1 MAIKKSELYSS
12 LWAGADSLRGGMDAS
27 EYKNYVLNLLFL
39 KYISDKAKN
48 NMDSEIEVP
57 QGCFYED
64 ILALEGDKEI
74 GDKLNKIIAKI
85 AERNDLKGV
94 IDSVDFNDN
103 TKLGEGKAMMD
114 TLSNLVKI
122 FADLSLGAHGALD
135 DDLLGDAYEYLMRHF
150 ASESGKSKGQFYT
163 PSEVS
168 LLLSLLLGIDEN
180 TRQDKSIYDPTCGS
194 GSLLLKASSLAG
206 KKGLTIYGQEKDI
219 STTALCK
226 MNMILHNS
234 ATADIAKGGFSTL
247 SNPFFTTEN
256 GMLKTFD
263 YVVANPPFSLK
274 NWTDGLSIDPKSKQV
289 INDSFNRFEDGT
301 PPEKNGDFAFLLHI
315 IKSLKD
321 TGKGAVILPHGVLF
335 RGNAEGV
342 IRKNLL
348 MKGYIKG
355 VIGLAPNL
363 FYGTSIPACV
373 IVLDKENAHARK
385 GVFMIDASKD
395 FKKDGN
401 KNRLRDQDVQKMIDT
416 FNALKEIP
424 YYSKM
429 VSLEE
434 ISANDYNL
442 NIPRYI
448 ASKQELEKDLFAL
461 INSPSYLPKN
471 EIKAYAPYF
480 QVFKELKNMLF
491 KKSDKEGYY
500 ALKTECENIKELIT
514 QSLEYQTFHASVLS
528 AFDRLELFTTF
539 NDLEP
544 GFNPKTLIESVCS
557 KVLKEFEKVG
567 ILDKYGVYQLFKD
580 YYNEVLQ
587 DDWFLLSFN
596 GFRSAKELRKLNPLK
611 DKNKKA
617 NYLEEPDFVIQK
629 TYYKSDLI
637 PKNLIKQRFF
647 EKETKELEA
656 LENALNEKEA
666 LLDEFIEEHSN
677 EEGLF
682 DGLKINESVL
692 KKELKNATDLEDKQI
707 LKTDLEDKQ
716 ILKTDLEDKQILK
729 TALEWLEAKNKALK
743 MKNKAYEELE
753 LKAFHQYK
761 NLEINEIKDL
771 IIKDKWLNSL
781 KNALENKIQ
790 KRINAFIS
798 TLNEII
804 SSYSNSLLELDKEVK
819 ESESKV
825 LEHLKDLGLMG

>member
-39 KYISDKAKN
+39 KYISDKARSN
-48 NMDSEIEVP
+48 TDSEIEVP
-57 QGCFYED
+57 EGCFYED

-103 TKLGEGKAMMD
+103 TKLGEGKAMID

-206 KKGLTIYGQEKDI
+206 EKGLTIYGQEKDI

-234 ATADIAKGGFSTL
+234 ATADIAKGGSSTL
-247 SNPFFTTEN
+247 SNPLFTTEN

-289 INDSFNRFEDGT
+289 INDRFNRFEDGT

-315 IKSLKD
+315 IKSLKN

-348 MKGYIKG
+348 IKGYIKS

-373 IVLDKENAHARK
+373 IVLDKENARARK

-416 FNALKEIP
+416 FNAYKEIP

-448 ASKQELEKDLFAL
+448 ATKPESEKDLFAL
-461 INSPSYLPKN
+461 INSHKASYLPKN
-471 EIKAYAPYF
+471 EIEIYAPYF
-480 QVFKELKNMLF
+480 KVLKSLKTLF

-500 ALKTECENIKELIT
+500 ALKTECENIKELII
-514 QSLEYQTFHASVLS
+514 QSSEYQTFHASVLS
-528 AFDRLELFTTF
+528 AFDRLDLFETF
-539 NDLEP
+539 NHLEP
-544 GFNPKTLIESVCS
+544 GFNPKTLIESVCQ
-557 KVLKEFEKVG
+557 KVLKEFEKVE

-596 GFRSAKELRKLNPLK
+596 DFRSAKELRELTPLK

-647 EKETKELEA
+647 EKETKELEE

-666 LLDEFIEEHSN
+666 HFEEFIEEHSN

-682 DGLKINESVL
+682 YELKINESVL
-692 KKELKNATDLEDKQI
+692 KKELKNATDSEDEK
-707 LKTDLEDKQ
+707 
-716 ILKTDLEDKQILK
+716 ILK

-753 LKAFHQYK
+753 LKAFH
-761 NLEINEIKDL
+761 
-771 IIKDKWLNSL
+771 
-781 KNALENKIQ
+781 
-790 KRINAFIS
+790 
-798 TLNEII
+798 
-804 SSYSNSLLELDKEVK
+804 
-819 ESESKV
+819 
-825 LEHLKDLGLMG
+825 

>member
-39 KYISDKAKN
+39 KYISDKARN
-48 NMDSEIEVP
+48 NSFSEIEVP

-85 AERNDLKGV
+85 AERNELKGV

-206 KKGLTIYGQEKDI
+206 KNGLTIYGQEKDI

-234 ATADIAKGGFSTL
+234 ATADIAKGGSSTL
-247 SNPFFTTEN
+247 SNPLFIKN
-256 GMLKTFD
+256 GMLQTFD

-315 IKSLKD
+315 IKSLNP

-348 MKGYIKG
+348 LKGYIKG

-373 IVLDKENAHARK
+373 IVLDKENARARK

-401 KNRLRDQDVQKMIDT
+401 KNRLREQDVQKMIDT
-416 FNALKEIP
+416 FNAYKEIP

-442 NIPRYI
+442 NIARYI
-448 ASKQELEKDLFAL
+448 ASQQESEKDLFAL

-480 QVFKELKNMLF
+480 QVFKELKNTLF

-500 ALKTECENIKELIT
+500 ALKTECENIKDLIT

-528 AFDRLELFTTF
+528 AFDRLELFETF
-539 NDLEP
+539 DNLEQI
-544 GFNPKTLIESVCS
+544 FKEDDSKTKQETPKTLIESVCS

-596 GFRSAKELRKLNPLK
+596 GFRSAKNLRELTPPKR
-611 DKNKKA
+611 
-617 NYLEEPDFVIQK
+617 QK
-629 TYYKSDLI
+629 QKSQLFRGAGFYHS
-637 PKNLIKQRFF
+637 KNL
-647 EKETKELEA
+647 L
-656 LENALNEKEA
+656 
-666 LLDEFIEEHSN
+666 
-677 EEGLF
+677 
-682 DGLKINESVL
+682 
-692 KKELKNATDLEDKQI
+692 
-707 LKTDLEDKQ
+707 
-716 ILKTDLEDKQILK
+716 
-729 TALEWLEAKNKALK
+729 
-743 MKNKAYEELE
+743 
-753 LKAFHQYK
+753 
-761 NLEINEIKDL
+761 
-771 IIKDKWLNSL
+771 
-781 KNALENKIQ
+781 
-790 KRINAFIS
+790 
-798 TLNEII
+798 
-804 SSYSNSLLELDKEVK
+804 
-819 ESESKV
+819 
-825 LEHLKDLGLMG
+825 

>member
-1 MAIKKSELYSS
+1 
-12 LWAGADSLRGGMDAS
+12 
-27 EYKNYVLNLLFL
+27 
-39 KYISDKAKN
+39 
-48 NMDSEIEVP
+48 
-57 QGCFYED
+57 
-64 ILALEGDKEI
+64 
-74 GDKLNKIIAKI
+74 
-85 AERNDLKGV
+85 
-94 IDSVDFNDN
+94 
-103 TKLGEGKAMMD
+103 
-114 TLSNLVKI
+114 
-122 FADLSLGAHGALD
+122 
-135 DDLLGDAYEYLMRHF
+135 MRHF

-219 STTALCK
+219 STRALCK
-226 MNMILHNS
+226 MNTILHNI
-234 ATADIAKGGFSTL
+234 TDADIKGGSSTL
-247 SNPFFTTEN
+247 SNPFFIKN
-256 GMLKTFD
+256 GMLQTFD

-315 IKSLKD
+315 IKSLNP

-335 RGNAEGV
+335 RGNAEAQ

-348 MKGYIKG
+348 TKGYIKG

-416 FNALKEIP
+416 FNAYKEIP

-434 ISANDYNL
+434 ISLNDYNL

-448 ASKQELEKDLFAL
+448 AAKQELEKDLFAL

-471 EIKAYAPYF
+471 EIKAYDPYF
-480 QVFKELKNMLF
+480 QVFKELKNTLF

-500 ALKTECENIKELIT
+500 ALKTECENIKDYIT
-514 QSLEYQTFHASVLS
+514 QSSEFQTFHASVLS
-528 AFDRLELFTTF
+528 AFESLELSTTF

-544 GFNPKTLIESVCS
+544 GFNPKTLIESVCQ

-587 DDWFLLSFN
+587 DDWFLISFN
-596 GFRSAKELRKLNPLK
+596 GFESAKELRKLNPLK

-617 NYLEEPDFVIQK
+617 NYLEEPDFIIQK

-647 EKETKELEA
+647 EKETKELEE

-707 LKTDLEDKQ
+707 LKT
-716 ILKTDLEDKQILK
+716 
-729 TALEWLEAKNKALK
+729 ALEWLEAKNKALK

-761 NLEINEIKDL
+761 NLELGEIKVL
-771 IIKDKWLNSL
+771 IIQDKWLNSL
-781 KNALENKIQ
+781 KNALENKIL
-790 KRINAFIS
+790 KRINAFTS

>member
-39 KYISDKAKN
+39 KYISDKARN
-48 NMDSEIEVP
+48 NNFSEIEVP

-85 AERNDLKGV
+85 AERNELEGV

-103 TKLGEGKAMMD
+103 TKLGEGKAMID

-122 FADLSLGAHGALD
+122 FADLSLGTHGALD

-234 ATADIAKGGFSTL
+234 ATADIAKGGSSTL
-247 SNPFFTTEN
+247 SNPLFTTEN

-289 INDSFNRFEDGT
+289 INDHFNRFEDGT

-373 IVLDKENAHARK
+373 IILDKENARARK
-385 GVFMIDASKD
+385 GVFLIDASKD

-401 KNRLRDQDVQKMIDT
+401 KNRLREQDVQKMIDT
-416 FNALKEIP
+416 FNAYKEIP

-448 ASKQELEKDLFAL
+448 ASQQELEKDLFAL
-461 INSPSYLPKN
+461 INSHKASYLPKN
-471 EIKAYAPYF
+471 EIKAYDPYF
-480 QVFKELKNMLF
+480 RVFKELKNTLF

-528 AFDRLELFTTF
+528 AFDRLDLFETF
-539 NDLEP
+539 NHLEP

-557 KVLKEFEKVG
+557 KVLYEFEKIE
-567 ILDKYGVYQLFKD
+567 ILDKYSVYQLFKD

-596 GFRSAKELRKLNPLK
+596 GFESAKNLRKLTP
-611 DKNKKA
+611 
-617 NYLEEPDFVIQK
+617 
-629 TYYKSDLI
+629 
-637 PKNLIKQRFF
+637 
-647 EKETKELEA
+647 
-656 LENALNEKEA
+656 
-666 LLDEFIEEHSN
+666 
-677 EEGLF
+677 
-682 DGLKINESVL
+682 
-692 KKELKNATDLEDKQI
+692 
-707 LKTDLEDKQ
+707 
-716 ILKTDLEDKQILK
+716 
-729 TALEWLEAKNKALK
+729 
-743 MKNKAYEELE
+743 
-753 LKAFHQYK
+753 
-761 NLEINEIKDL
+761 
-771 IIKDKWLNSL
+771 
-781 KNALENKIQ
+781 
-790 KRINAFIS
+790 
-798 TLNEII
+798 
-804 SSYSNSLLELDKEVK
+804 
-819 ESESKV
+819 
-825 LEHLKDLGLMG
+825 

>member
-39 KYISDKAKN
+39 KYISDKARS

-74 GDKLNKIIAKI
+74 GNKLNKIIAKI
-85 AERNDLKGV
+85 AERNDLEGV

-103 TKLGEGKAMMD
+103 TKLGEGKAMTD

-234 ATADIAKGGFSTL
+234 ADADIAKGGSSTL
-247 SNPFFTTEN
+247 SNPFFIKN
-256 GMLKTFD
+256 NMLQTFD

-335 RGNAEGV
+335 RGNAEAQ

-348 MKGYIKG
+348 LKGYIKG

-385 GVFMIDASKD
+385 GVFVIDASKD

-416 FNALKEIP
+416 FNAYEEIP

-434 ISANDYNL
+434 ISLNDYNL
-442 NIPRYI
+442 NIPCYI

-480 QVFKELKNMLF
+480 QVFKELKNTLF

-587 DDWFLLSFN
+587 DDWFLISFN
-596 GFRSAKELRKLNPLK
+596 GFISAKELRKLNPLK

-647 EKETKELEA
+647 EKETKELEE

-692 KKELKNATDLEDKQI
+692 KKELKNATDLEDKE
-707 LKTDLEDKQ
+707 T
-716 ILKTDLEDKQILK
+716 LK

-798 TLNEII
+798 ALNEII

-825 LEHLKDLGLMG
+825 LEHLKDLGLMGW

>member
-39 KYISDKAKN
+39 KYISDKARNDARN
-48 NMDSEIEVP
+48 NTYSEIEVP
-57 QGCFYED
+57 EGCFYED

-85 AERNDLKGV
+85 AERNELEGV

-234 ATADIAKGGFSTL
+234 ATADIAKGGSSTL
-247 SNPFFTTEN
+247 SNPLFTTEN

-274 NWTDGLSIDPKSKQV
+274 NWTDGLYIDPKSKQV
-289 INDSFNRFEDGT
+289 INDRFNRFEDGT

-348 MKGYIKG
+348 TKGYIKG

-385 GVFMIDASKD
+385 GVFLIDASKD

-401 KNRLRDQDVQKMIDT
+401 KNRLREQDVQKMIDT
-416 FNALKEIP
+416 FNAYKEIP

-448 ASKQELEKDLFAL
+448 AAKQESEKDLFAL
-461 INSPSYLPKN
+461 INSHKASYLPKN

-480 QVFKELKNMLF
+480 RVFKELKNTLF

-514 QSLEYQTFHASVLS
+514 QSLEYQTFHASVLN
-528 AFDRLELFTTF
+528 AFDRLDLFETF
-539 NDLEP
+539 NDLKP

-557 KVLKEFEKVG
+557 KVLKEFEKIE
-567 ILDKYGVYQLFKD
+567 ILDKYGVYQIFKD

-596 GFRSAKELRKLNPLK
+596 GFLSTKELRKLNPLK

-647 EKETKELEA
+647 EKETKELEE

-707 LKTDLEDKQ
+707 LKT
-716 ILKTDLEDKQILK
+716 
-729 TALEWLEAKNKALK
+729 ALALLEAKNKVLK

-798 TLNEII
+798 ALNEII
-804 SSYSNSLLELDKEVK
+804 QTYSNSLLELDKEVK

>member
-85 AERNDLKGV
+85 AERNDLKGM

-103 TKLGEGKAMMD
+103 TKLGEGKAMID

-226 MNMILHNS
+226 MNTILHNI
-234 ATADIAKGGFSTL
+234 TDADIKGGSSTL
-247 SNPFFTTEN
+247 SNPLFTIEN
-256 GMLKTFD
+256 GMLQTFD

-315 IKSLKD
+315 IKSLNP

-385 GVFMIDASKD
+385 SVFMIDASKD

-416 FNALKEIP
+416 FNAYKEIP

-471 EIKAYAPYF
+471 EIKAYDPYF
-480 QVFKELKNMLF
+480 QVFKELKNTLF

-528 AFDRLELFTTF
+528 AFESLDLFETF
-539 NDLEP
+539 DNLEP

-587 DDWFLLSFN
+587 DDWFFISFN

-617 NYLEEPDFVIQK
+617 NYLEEPDFIVQK

-656 LENALNEKEA
+656 LENTLNEKEA

-707 LKTDLEDKQ
+707 LKT
-716 ILKTDLEDKQILK
+716 
-729 TALEWLEAKNKALK
+729 ALERLEAKNKALK

-781 KNALENKIQ
+781 KNALEDKIQ
-790 KRINAFIS
+790 KRINAFAS
-798 TLNEII
+798 ALNGII
-804 SSYSNSLLELDKEVK
+804 QTYSNSLLELDKEVK

-825 LEHLKDLGLMG
+825 LEHLKDLGLMGW

>member
-1 MAIKKSELYSS
+1 M
-12 LWAGADSLRGGMDAS
+12 
-27 EYKNYVLNLLFL
+27 NLLFL

-103 TKLGEGKAMMD
+103 TKLGEGKAMTD

-122 FADLSLGAHGALD
+122 FADLSLGVHGALD

-206 KKGLTIYGQEKDI
+206 ENGLTIYGQEKDI

-234 ATADIAKGGFSTL
+234 ADADIAKGGSSTL

-289 INDSFNRFEDGT
+289 INDHFNRFEDGT

-315 IKSLKD
+315 IKSLNP

-335 RGNAEGV
+335 RGNAEGS

-348 MKGYIKG
+348 TKGYIKG

-385 GVFMIDASKD
+385 GVFVIDASKD

-401 KNRLRDQDVQKMIDT
+401 KNRLREQDVQKMIDT
-416 FNALKEIP
+416 FNAYKEIP

-448 ASKQELEKDLFAL
+448 AAKQELEKDLFAL

-471 EIKAYAPYF
+471 EIKAYDPYF
-480 QVFKELKNMLF
+480 QVFKELKNTLF

-500 ALKTECENIKELIT
+500 ALKTECENIKDLMTE
-514 QSLEYQTFHASVLS
+514 SLEYQTFHASVLN
-528 AFDRLELFTTF
+528 AFESLDLFETF

-544 GFNPKTLIESVCS
+544 GFNPKTLIESVCQ

-587 DDWFLLSFN
+587 DDWFLISFN
-596 GFRSAKELRKLNPLK
+596 GFRSAKELRKLTPLK

-617 NYLEEPDFVIQK
+617 NYLEEPDFIVQK

-647 EKETKELEA
+647 EKELIELEA

-707 LKTDLEDKQ
+707 LKT
-716 ILKTDLEDKQILK
+716 
-729 TALEWLEAKNKALK
+729 ALEYLEAKNKALK

-790 KRINAFIS
+790 KRTNAFIS
-798 TLNEII
+798 ALNGII

-825 LEHLKDLGLMG
+825 LEHLKDLGLMGW

>member
-103 TKLGEGKAMMD
+103 TKLGEGKAMTD

-219 STTALCK
+219 STTALCR

-234 ATADIAKGGFSTL
+234 ATADIAKGGSSTL
-247 SNPFFTTEN
+247 SNPLFIKN
-256 GMLKTFD
+256 GMLQTFD

-289 INDSFNRFEDGT
+289 INDHFNRFEDGT

-315 IKSLKD
+315 IKSLNP

-335 RGNAEGV
+335 RGNAEAQ

-348 MKGYIKG
+348 TKGYIKG

-385 GVFMIDASKD
+385 GVFVIDASKD

-401 KNRLRDQDVQKMIDT
+401 KNRLREQDVQKMIDT
-416 FNALKEIP
+416 FNAYKEIP

-434 ISANDYNL
+434 ISLNDYNL

-448 ASKQELEKDLFAL
+448 AAKQELEKDLFAL

-471 EIKAYAPYF
+471 EIEAYAPYF
-480 QVFKELKNMLF
+480 RVFKELKNTLF

-500 ALKTECENIKELIT
+500 ALKTECENIKELII
-514 QSLEYQTFHASVLS
+514 QSSEYQTFRASVLN
-528 AFDRLELFTTF
+528 AFDRLDLFETF
-539 NDLEP
+539 NHLKP

-557 KVLKEFEKVG
+557 KVLKEFEKIE

-587 DDWFLLSFN
+587 DDWFLISFN
-596 GFRSAKELRKLNPLK
+596 GFISAKELRKLTPLK

-637 PKNLIKQRFF
+637 PKHLIKQRFF
-647 EKETKELEA
+647 EKELNELEA

-692 KKELKNATDLEDKQI
+692 KKELKNATDLEDK
-707 LKTDLEDKQ
+707 E
-716 ILKTDLEDKQILK
+716 ILK

-743 MKNKAYEELE
+743 MKNKAHEELE

-790 KRINAFIS
+790 KRINAFTS
-798 TLNEII
+798 ALNEII

>member
-39 KYISDKAKN
+39 KYISDKAKSN
-48 NMDSEIEVP
+48 NFSEIEVP

-94 IDSVDFNDN
+94 IDSVDFNDD
-103 TKLGEGKAMMD
+103 TKLGEGKAMVD

-234 ATADIAKGGFSTL
+234 ATADIAKGGSSTL
-247 SNPFFTTEN
+247 SNPLFIKN
-256 GMLKTFD
+256 GMLQTFD

-274 NWTDGLSIDPKSKQV
+274 NWTDGLSLDPKSKQV
-289 INDSFNRFEDGT
+289 INDRFNRFEDGT

-315 IKSLKD
+315 IKSLNP

-373 IVLDKENAHARK
+373 IVLDKENARTRK

-416 FNALKEIP
+416 FNAYKEIP

-434 ISANDYNL
+434 ISLNDYNL

-448 ASKQELEKDLFAL
+448 ATKQELEKDLFAL
-461 INSPSYLPKN
+461 INSHKASYLPKN
-471 EIKAYAPYF
+471 EIKAYDPYF
-480 QVFKELKNMLF
+480 QVFKELKNTLF

-500 ALKTECENIKELIT
+500 ALKTECENIKELII
-514 QSLEYQTFHASVLS
+514 QSSEFQAFHASVLS

-557 KVLKEFEKVG
+557 RVLKEFEKVG

-587 DDWFLLSFN
+587 DDWFLISFN
-596 GFRSAKELRKLNPLK
+596 GFISAKELRKLTPLK

-647 EKETKELEA
+647 EKETKELEE

-666 LLDEFIEEHSN
+666 HFEEFIEEHSN

-682 DGLKINESVL
+682 YELKINESVL
-692 KKELKNATDLEDKQI
+692 KKELKNATDLEDK
-707 LKTDLEDKQ
+707 K
-716 ILKTDLEDKQILK
+716 ILK
-729 TALEWLEAKNKALK
+729 TALELLEAKNKALK
-743 MKNKAYEELE
+743 MKNKAHEELE

-771 IIKDKWLNSL
+771 IIQDKWLNSL

-798 TLNEII
+798 ALNEII

>member
-39 KYISDKAKN
+39 KYISDKARNDAKN
-48 NMDSEIEVP
+48 NTDSEIEVP
-57 QGCFYED
+57 KGCFYED

-74 GDKLNKIIAKI
+74 GDKLNKIIAEI
-85 AERNDLKGV
+85 AEQNDLKGV

-103 TKLGEGKAMMD
+103 TKLGEGKAMID

-219 STTALCK
+219 STTALCR

-234 ATADIAKGGFSTL
+234 ATADIAKGGSSTL

-289 INDSFNRFEDGT
+289 INDHFNRFEDGT

-315 IKSLKD
+315 IKSLNP

-348 MKGYIKG
+348 TKGYIKG

-416 FNALKEIP
+416 FNAYKEIP

-434 ISANDYNL
+434 ISLNDYNL

-448 ASKQELEKDLFAL
+448 AAQQELEKDLFAL

-471 EIKAYAPYF
+471 EIKAYDPYF
-480 QVFKELKNMLF
+480 QVFKELKNTLF

-557 KVLKEFEKVG
+557 RVLKEFEKVG

-587 DDWFLLSFN
+587 DDWFLISFN
-596 GFRSAKELRKLNPLK
+596 GFISAKELRKLTPLK

-637 PKNLIKQRFF
+637 PKHLIKQRFF
-647 EKETKELEA
+647 EKEAKELEA

-666 LLDEFIEEHSN
+666 ILDEFIEEHSN

-682 DGLKINESVL
+682 YELKINESVL

-707 LKTDLEDKQ
+707 LKT
-716 ILKTDLEDKQILK
+716 
-729 TALEWLEAKNKALK
+729 ALEFLEAKNKALK

-771 IIKDKWLNSL
+771 IIQDKWLNSL
-781 KNALENKIQ
+781 KNALENKIL
-790 KRINAFIS
+790 KRINALTS
-798 TLNEII
+798 ALNGII

-825 LEHLKDLGLMG
+825 LEHLKDLGIVV

>member
-39 KYISDKAKN
+39 KYISDKARN
-48 NMDSEIEVP
+48 NTYSEIEVP
-57 QGCFYED
+57 EGCFYED

-103 TKLGEGKAMMD
+103 TKLGEGKAMID

-180 TRQDKSIYDPTCGS
+180 TKQDKSIYDPTCGS

-234 ATADIAKGGFSTL
+234 ATADIAKGGSSTL
-247 SNPFFTTEN
+247 SNPLFTTEN

-263 YVVANPPFSLK
+263 YCLANPPFSLK

-289 INDSFNRFEDGT
+289 INDHFNRFEDGT

-315 IKSLKD
+315 IKSLKN

-348 MKGYIKG
+348 TKGYIKG

-373 IVLDKENAHARK
+373 IVLDKENARARK

-401 KNRLRDQDVQKMIDT
+401 KNRLREQDVQKMIDT
-416 FNALKEIP
+416 FNAYKEIP

-442 NIPRYI
+442 NITRYI
-448 ASKQELEKDLFAL
+448 AAKQESEKDLFAL
-461 INSPSYLPKN
+461 INSHKASYLPKN
-471 EIKAYAPYF
+471 EIEAYAPYF
-480 QVFKELKNMLF
+480 KVFKELKNTLF

-500 ALKTECENIKELIT
+500 ALKTECENIKELII
-514 QSLEYQTFHASVLS
+514 QSSEFQTFHASVLN
-528 AFDRLELFTTF
+528 AFDRLDLFETF
-539 NDLEP
+539 EHLEP

-557 KVLKEFEKVG
+557 KVLYEFEKIE

-596 GFRSAKELRKLNPLK
+596 DFRSAKELRELTPLK

-617 NYLEEPDFVIQK
+617 NYLEEPDFIIQK

-647 EKETKELEA
+647 EKEAKELEE

-666 LLDEFIEEHSN
+666 LLDELIEEHSS

-682 DGLKINESVL
+682 YELKINESVL
-692 KKELKNATDLEDKQI
+692 KKELKNATDLEDE
-707 LKTDLEDKQ
+707 KT
-716 ILKTDLEDKQILK
+716 LK

-743 MKNKAYEELE
+743 MRNKAYEELE

-761 NLEINEIKDL
+761 NLELGEIKDL

-781 KNALENKIQ
+781 KNALENKIL
-790 KRINAFIS
+790 KRINAFAS
-798 TLNEII
+798 ALNEII

>member
-1 MAIKKSELYSS
+1 
-12 LWAGADSLRGGMDAS
+12 
-27 EYKNYVLNLLFL
+27 
-39 KYISDKAKN
+39 
-48 NMDSEIEVP
+48 
-57 QGCFYED
+57 
-64 ILALEGDKEI
+64 
-74 GDKLNKIIAKI
+74 
-85 AERNDLKGV
+85 
-94 IDSVDFNDN
+94 
-103 TKLGEGKAMMD
+103 
-114 TLSNLVKI
+114 
-122 FADLSLGAHGALD
+122 
-135 DDLLGDAYEYLMRHF
+135 
-150 ASESGKSKGQFYT
+150 
-163 PSEVS
+163 
-168 LLLSLLLGIDEN
+168 
-180 TRQDKSIYDPTCGS
+180 
-194 GSLLLKASSLAG
+194 
-206 KKGLTIYGQEKDI
+206 
-219 STTALCK
+219 
-226 MNMILHNS
+226 
-234 ATADIAKGGFSTL
+234 
-247 SNPFFTTEN
+247 
-256 GMLKTFD
+256 MLKTFD

-289 INDSFNRFEDGT
+289 INDNFNRFEDGT

-335 RGNAEGV
+335 RGNTEGA

-348 MKGYIKG
+348 TKGYIKS

-363 FYGTSIPACV
+363 FYGTSISACV
-373 IVLDKENAHARK
+373 VVLDKENAHARK

-401 KNRLRDQDVQKMIDT
+401 KNRLREQDVQKMIDT

-442 NIPRYI
+442 NIARYI
-448 ASKQELEKDLFAL
+448 SAKQESEKDLFAL
-461 INSPSYLPKN
+461 INSHKASYLPQN
-471 EIKAYAPYF
+471 EIEIYDPYF
-480 QVFKELKNMLF
+480 RVFKELKNTLF

-500 ALKTECENIKELIT
+500 ALKTECQNIKDLIT
-514 QSLEYQTFHASVLS
+514 QSQEFHAFHASVLN
-528 AFDRLELFTTF
+528 AFECLELLETF
-539 NDLEP
+539 DHLEP

-557 KVLKEFEKVG
+557 KVLKEFEKIE

-596 GFRSAKELRKLNPLK
+596 GFISAKELRELNPLK

-647 EKETKELEA
+647 EQEAKELEE

-666 LLDEFIEEHSN
+666 DFEEFIEEHSN

-682 DGLKINESVL
+682 YESKINESVL
-692 KKELKNATDLEDKQI
+692 KKELKNATDSEDK
-707 LKTDLEDKQ
+707 K
-716 ILKTDLEDKQILK
+716 ILK
-729 TALEWLEAKNKALK
+729 TALELLEAKNKALK

-761 NLEINEIKDL
+761 NLKLSEIKDL
-771 IIKDKWLNSL
+771 IIQDKWLKSL
-781 KNALENKIQ
+781 KNALENKIF
-790 KRINAFIS
+790 KRINAFS
-798 TLNEII
+798 SALNEIV
-804 SSYSNSLLELDKEVK
+804 SNYSNSLLEIDKEVK

>member
-1 MAIKKSELYSS
+1 
-12 LWAGADSLRGGMDAS
+12 MDAS

-39 KYISDKAKN
+39 KYISDKARN
-48 NMDSEIEVP
+48 NNFSEIEVP
-57 QGCFYED
+57 EGCFYED

-74 GDKLNKIIAKI
+74 GDKLNKIIAEI
-85 AERNDLKGV
+85 AKKNQLEGV

-103 TKLGEGKAMMD
+103 TKLGEGKAMID

-180 TRQDKSIYDPTCGS
+180 TTQDKSIYDPTCGS

-206 KKGLTIYGQEKDI
+206 EKGLTIYGQEKDI

-226 MNMILHNS
+226 MNMILHHS
-234 ATADIAKGGFSTL
+234 TDAEIAKGGFSTL
-247 SNPFFTTEN
+247 SNPLFTTEN

-289 INDSFNRFEDGT
+289 INDNFNRFEDGT

-315 IKSLKD
+315 IKSLKN

-335 RGNAEGV
+335 RGNAEAQ

-348 MKGYIKG
+348 TKGYIKS

-373 IVLDKENAHARK
+373 IVLDKENARARK
-385 GVFMIDASKD
+385 GVFLIDASKD

-442 NIPRYI
+442 NIARYI
-448 ASKQELEKDLFAL
+448 NAKQESEKDLFAL
-461 INSPSYLPKN
+461 INSHKASYLPQN
-471 EIKAYAPYF
+471 EIETYDPYF
-480 QVFKELKNMLF
+480 RVFKELKNTLF
-491 KKSDKEGYY
+491 KRSDKEGYY
-500 ALKTECENIKELIT
+500 ALKTECQNIKDLIT
-514 QSLEYQTFHASVLS
+514 KSQEFHAFHASVLN
-528 AFDRLELFTTF
+528 AFERLELLETF
-539 NDLEP
+539 DHLEP

-557 KVLKEFEKVG
+557 KVLKEFEKG
-567 ILDKYGVYQLFKD
+567 EILDKYGVYQLFKD

-596 GFRSAKELRKLNPLK
+596 GFLSAKELRKLNPLK

-617 NYLEEPDFVIQK
+617 NYLEKPDFVIQK

-647 EKETKELEA
+647 EKETKELEE

-682 DGLKINESVL
+682 DELKINESVL
-692 KKELKNATDLEDKQI
+692 KKELKNATDSEDK
-707 LKTDLEDKQ
+707 K
-716 ILKTDLEDKQILK
+716 ILK
-729 TALEWLEAKNKALK
+729 TALELLEAKTKALK

-761 NLEINEIKDL
+761 NLELGEIKDL

-790 KRINAFIS
+790 KRINALTS
-798 TLNEII
+798 VLNEII

-819 ESESKV
+819 ESELKV
-825 LEHLKDLGLMG
+825 SEHLKDLGVVV

>member
-39 KYISDKAKN
+39 KYISDKARN
-48 NMDSEIEVP
+48 NNFSEIEVP

-219 STTALCK
+219 STTALCR

-234 ATADIAKGGFSTL
+234 ADADIAKGGSSTL
-247 SNPFFTTEN
+247 SNPLFIKN
-256 GMLKTFD
+256 GMLQTFD

-289 INDSFNRFEDGT
+289 INDNFNRFEDGT

-315 IKSLKD
+315 IKSLNP

-335 RGNAEGV
+335 RGNAEGA

-348 MKGYIKG
+348 LKGYIKG

-385 GVFMIDASKD
+385 GVFVIDASKD

-416 FNALKEIP
+416 FNAHKEIP

-442 NIPRYI
+442 NIARYI
-448 ASKQELEKDLFAL
+448 AAKQESEKDLFAL
-461 INSPSYLPKN
+461 INSHKASYLPKN
-471 EIKAYAPYF
+471 EIKAYDPYF
-480 QVFKELKNMLF
+480 RVFKELKNTLF
-491 KKSDKEGYY
+491 KESEEGYY

-514 QSLEYQTFHASVLS
+514 QSSEFQTFHASVLN

-544 GFNPKTLIESVCS
+544 GFNPKTLIESVCQ
-557 KVLKEFEKVG
+557 KVLKEFEKIE

-587 DDWFLLSFN
+587 DDWFLISFN
-596 GFRSAKELRKLNPLK
+596 GFISAKELRKLNPLK

-617 NYLEEPDFVIQK
+617 NYLEKPDFVIQK

-647 EKETKELEA
+647 EKETKELEE

-682 DGLKINESVL
+682 DGLKINESIL
-692 KKELKNATDLEDKQI
+692 KKELKNATDS
-707 LKTDLEDKQ
+707 
-716 ILKTDLEDKQILK
+716 EDKQILK
-729 TALEWLEAKNKALK
+729 TALELLEAKNKALK

-771 IIKDKWLNSL
+771 IIQDKWLKSL

-790 KRINAFIS
+790 KRINAFTS
-798 TLNEII
+798 ALNEII

>member
-39 KYISDKAKN
+39 KYISDKARN
-48 NMDSEIEVP
+48 NNFSEIEVP

-74 GDKLNKIIAKI
+74 GDKLNKIIAEI

-103 TKLGEGKAMMD
+103 TKLGEGKAMID

-206 KKGLTIYGQEKDI
+206 KNGLTIYGQEKDI

-234 ATADIAKGGFSTL
+234 ADADIAKGGSSTL
-247 SNPFFTTEN
+247 SNPFFIKN
-256 GMLKTFD
+256 GMLQTFD

-335 RGNAEGV
+335 RGNAEAQ

-348 MKGYIKG
+348 TKGYIKG
-355 VIGLAPNL
+355 VIGLALNL

-373 IVLDKENAHARK
+373 IVLDKENARTRK

-416 FNALKEIP
+416 FNAYKEIP

-434 ISANDYNL
+434 ISLNDYNL

-448 ASKQELEKDLFAL
+448 AAKQELEKDLFAL
-461 INSPSYLPKN
+461 INSHKASYLPQN
-471 EIKAYAPYF
+471 EIEAYAPYF
-480 QVFKELKNMLF
+480 RVFKELKNTLF

-500 ALKTECENIKELIT
+500 ALKTECENIKELII

-528 AFDRLELFTTF
+528 AFDRLELSTTF

-544 GFNPKTLIESVCS
+544 GFNPKTLIESVCQ

-596 GFRSAKELRKLNPLK
+596 GFISAKELRKLTPLK

-647 EKETKELEA
+647 EKETKELEE

-682 DGLKINESVL
+682 DELKINESVL
-692 KKELKNATDLEDKQI
+692 KKELKNATDSEDK
-707 LKTDLEDKQ
+707 K
-716 ILKTDLEDKQILK
+716 ILK
-729 TALEWLEAKNKALK
+729 TALELLEAKNKALK

-761 NLEINEIKDL
+761 NLELGEIKDL
-771 IIKDKWLNSL
+771 IIKDKWLKSL
-781 KNALENKIQ
+781 KNALENKIL
-790 KRINAFIS
+790 KRINAFTS
-798 TLNEII
+798 ALNKII

-819 ESESKV
+819 ESESKI

>member
-39 KYISDKAKN
+39 KYISDKARNDAKN
-48 NMDSEIEVP
+48 NTDSEIEVP
-57 QGCFYED
+57 EGCFYED

-85 AERNDLKGV
+85 AEQNDLKGV

-114 TLSNLVKI
+114 ALSNLVKI

-206 KKGLTIYGQEKDI
+206 KNGLTIYGQEKDI
-219 STTALCK
+219 STRALCK
-226 MNMILHNS
+226 MNTILHNS
-234 ATADIAKGGFSTL
+234 ADADIAKGGFSTL
-247 SNPFFTTEN
+247 SNPLFTTEN

-289 INDSFNRFEDGT
+289 INDRFNRFEDGT

-315 IKSLKD
+315 IKSLKN

-348 MKGYIKG
+348 LKGYIKG

-373 IVLDKENAHARK
+373 IVLDKENARARK
-385 GVFMIDASKD
+385 GVFLIDASKD

-401 KNRLRDQDVQKMIDT
+401 KNRLREQDVQKMIDT

-424 YYSKM
+424 HYSKM

-448 ASKQELEKDLFAL
+448 AAKQESEKDLFAL
-461 INSPSYLPKN
+461 INSHKASYLPKN
-471 EIKAYAPYF
+471 EIEAYAPYF
-480 QVFKELKNMLF
+480 KVFKELKNTLF

-514 QSLEYQTFHASVLS
+514 QSLEFQTFHASVLS
-528 AFDRLELFTTF
+528 AFDRLDLFETF
-539 NDLEP
+539 NHLEP

-557 KVLKEFEKVG
+557 KVLKEFEKIE

-596 GFRSAKELRKLNPLK
+596 GFRSAKELRKLTPLK

-647 EKETKELEA
+647 EKEAKELEG

-666 LLDEFIEEHSN
+666 LLNEFIEEHSN

-682 DGLKINESVL
+682 DGLKINESAL
-692 KKELKNATDLEDKQI
+692 KKELKNATDPEDK
-707 LKTDLEDKQ
+707 K
-716 ILKTDLEDKQILK
+716 ILK
-729 TALEWLEAKNKALK
+729 TALELLEAKNKALK

-761 NLEINEIKDL
+761 NLELGEIKDL
-771 IIKDKWLNSL
+771 IIQDKWLNSL

-798 TLNEII
+798 ALNEII

-825 LEHLKDLGLMG
+825 LEHLKDLGIVV

>member
-39 KYISDKAKN
+39 KYISDKARN
-48 NMDSEIEVP
+48 NNFSEIEVP

-234 ATADIAKGGFSTL
+234 ATADIAKGGSSTL
-247 SNPFFTTEN
+247 SNPFFIKN
-256 GMLKTFD
+256 GMLQTFD

-385 GVFMIDASKD
+385 GVFVIDASKD

-416 FNALKEIP
+416 FNAYKEIP

-471 EIKAYAPYF
+471 EIKAYDPYF
-480 QVFKELKNMLF
+480 QVFKELKNTLF

-500 ALKTECENIKELIT
+500 ALKTECENIKDYIT
-514 QSLEYQTFHASVLS
+514 QSLEYQIFHASVLS
-528 AFDRLELFTTF
+528 AFESLELFTTF

-596 GFRSAKELRKLNPLK
+596 GFESAKELRKLNPLK

-629 TYYKSDLI
+629 THYKSDLI
-637 PKNLIKQRFF
+637 PKYLIKQRFF
-647 EKETKELEA
+647 EQEAKELEE

-666 LLDEFIEEHSN
+666 HFEEFIEEHSS

-682 DGLKINESVL
+682 YESKINESVL
-692 KKELKNATDLEDKQI
+692 KKELKNATDSEDK
-707 LKTDLEDKQ
+707 E
-716 ILKTDLEDKQILK
+716 ILK
-729 TALEWLEAKNKALK
+729 TALELLEAKNKALK
-743 MKNKAYEELE
+743 MKNKAHEELE

-761 NLEINEIKDL
+761 NLELSEIKDL
-771 IIKDKWLNSL
+771 IIQDKWLNSL
-781 KNALENKIQ
+781 KNALENKIL
-790 KRINAFIS
+790 KRINAFTS
-798 TLNEII
+798 ALTGII
-804 SSYSNSLLELDKEVK
+804 QTYSNSLLELDKEVK

>member
-48 NMDSEIEVP
+48 NNFSEIEVP

-206 KKGLTIYGQEKDI
+206 EKGLTIYGQEKDI

-234 ATADIAKGGFSTL
+234 ATADIAKGGSSTL
-247 SNPFFTTEN
+247 SNPLFIKN
-256 GMLKTFD
+256 GMLQTFD

-315 IKSLKD
+315 IKSLKS

-416 FNALKEIP
+416 FNALQEIP
-424 YYSKM
+424 HYSKM

-434 ISANDYNL
+434 ISLNDYNL

-448 ASKQELEKDLFAL
+448 AAKQELEKDLFAL

-471 EIKAYAPYF
+471 EVKAYAPYF
-480 QVFKELKNMLF
+480 QVFKELKNTLF

-500 ALKTECENIKELIT
+500 ALKTECENIKDLII
-514 QSLEYQTFHASVLS
+514 QSSEFQIFHASVLN
-528 AFDRLELFTTF
+528 AFDRLELSTTF
-539 NDLEP
+539 NDLKP

-557 KVLKEFEKVG
+557 KVLKEFEKG
-567 ILDKYGVYQLFKD
+567 EILDKYGVYQLFKD

-596 GFRSAKELRKLNPLK
+596 GFESAKELRKLNPLK

-629 TYYKSDLI
+629 THYKSDLI
-637 PKNLIKQRFF
+637 PKYLIKQRFF
-647 EKETKELEA
+647 EQEAKELEE

-666 LLDEFIEEHSN
+666 HLDEFIEEHSN

-707 LKTDLEDKQ
+707 LKT
-716 ILKTDLEDKQILK
+716 
-729 TALEWLEAKNKALK
+729 ALEWLEAKNKALK
-743 MKNKAYEELE
+743 MKNKAHEELE

-761 NLEINEIKDL
+761 NLELSEIKDL
-771 IIKDKWLNSL
+771 IIQDKWLNSL
-781 KNALENKIQ
+781 KNALENKIL
-790 KRINAFIS
+790 KRINAFTS
-798 TLNEII
+798 ALTGII
-804 SSYSNSLLELDKEVK
+804 QTYSNSLLELDKEVK

>member
-39 KYISDKAKN
+39 KYISDKARN
-48 NMDSEIEVP
+48 NNFSEIEVP
-57 QGCFYED
+57 EGCFYED

-122 FADLSLGAHGALD
+122 FADLSLGTHGALD

-180 TRQDKSIYDPTCGS
+180 TRQDKSIYDPACGS

-206 KKGLTIYGQEKDI
+206 EKGLTIYGQEKDI
-219 STTALCK
+219 STRALCR

-234 ATADIAKGGFSTL
+234 TDHDIAKGGSSTL
-247 SNPFFTTEN
+247 SNPLHLDEKT

-289 INDSFNRFEDGT
+289 INDRFNRFEDGT

-315 IKSLKD
+315 IKSLKN

-373 IVLDKENAHARK
+373 IILDKENAHARK

-416 FNALKEIP
+416 FNAYKEIP

-448 ASKQELEKDLFAL
+448 AAKQESEKDLFAL

-471 EIKAYAPYF
+471 EIEAYAPYF
-480 QVFKELKNMLF
+480 KVFKELKNTLF

-514 QSLEYQTFHASVLS
+514 QSSEFQTFHASVLS
-528 AFDRLELFTTF
+528 VFDRLELLTTF
-539 NDLEP
+539 NDLKP
-544 GFNPKTLIESVCS
+544 GFNPKTLIDKVCS
-557 KVLKEFEKVG
+557 KVLYEFEKVE

-596 GFRSAKELRKLNPLK
+596 GFMSAKELRKLNPLK

-647 EKETKELEA
+647 EKEAKELEE

-692 KKELKNATDLEDKQI
+692 KKELKNATDP
-707 LKTDLEDKQ
+707 
-716 ILKTDLEDKQILK
+716 EDKQILK

-771 IIKDKWLNSL
+771 IIQDKWLNSL

-798 TLNEII
+798 ALNEII
-804 SSYSNSLLELDKEVK
+804 SSYSNGLLELDKEVK

-825 LEHLKDLGLMG
+825 LEHLKDLGIVV

>member
-39 KYISDKAKN
+39 KYISDKARNDAKN
-48 NMDSEIEVP
+48 NTDSAIEVP
-57 QGCFYED
+57 EGCFYED

-74 GDKLNKIIAKI
+74 GDKLNKIIAEI
-85 AERNDLKGV
+85 AKKNQLEGA

-103 TKLGEGKAMMD
+103 TKLGEGKAMID

-180 TRQDKSIYDPTCGS
+180 TKQDKSIYDPTCGS

-206 KKGLTIYGQEKDI
+206 EKGLTIYGQEKDI

-226 MNMILHNS
+226 MNMILHNN
-234 ATADIAKGGFSTL
+234 TDADIAKGGFSTL
-247 SNPFFTTEN
+247 SNPLFTTEN

-289 INDSFNRFEDGT
+289 INDHFNRFEDGT

-315 IKSLKD
+315 IKSLKN

-348 MKGYIKG
+348 TKGYIKG

-373 IVLDKENAHARK
+373 IVLDKENARARK
-385 GVFMIDASKD
+385 GVFLIDASKD

-448 ASKQELEKDLFAL
+448 AAKQESEKDLFAL
-461 INSPSYLPKN
+461 INSHKASYLPKN
-471 EIKAYAPYF
+471 EIEIYAPYF
-480 QVFKELKNMLF
+480 RVFKELKNTLF

-500 ALKTECENIKELIT
+500 ALKTECENIKELII
-514 QSLEYQTFHASVLS
+514 QSSEFQTFHASVLS
-528 AFDRLELFTTF
+528 AFDRLELFKTF
-539 NDLEP
+539 DHLEP

-557 KVLKEFEKVG
+557 KVLYEFEKVE
-567 ILDKYGVYQLFKD
+567 ILDKYGAYQLFKD

-637 PKNLIKQRFF
+637 PKHLIKQRFF
-647 EKETKELEA
+647 GKETKELEE

-666 LLDEFIEEHSN
+666 LLNEFIEEHSN

-692 KKELKNATDLEDKQI
+692 KKELKNATDSEDEK
-707 LKTDLEDKQ
+707 
-716 ILKTDLEDKQILK
+716 ILK

-743 MKNKAYEELE
+743 MKNKAHEELE

-761 NLEINEIKDL
+761 NLELGEIKDL
-771 IIKDKWLNSL
+771 IIQDKWLKSL
-781 KNALENKIQ
+781 KNALENKIF
-790 KRINAFIS
+790 KRINAFS
-798 TLNEII
+798 SALNGII
-804 SSYSNSLLELDKEVK
+804 QTYSNSLLELNKEVK

>member
-39 KYISDKAKN
+39 KYISDKARS

-103 TKLGEGKAMMD
+103 TKLGEGKAMID

-194 GSLLLKASSLAG
+194 GSLLLKASSLVG

-247 SNPFFTTEN
+247 SNPFFIKN
-256 GMLKTFD
+256 GMLQTFD

-348 MKGYIKG
+348 TKGYIKG

-401 KNRLRDQDVQKMIDT
+401 KNRLREQDVQKMIDT
-416 FNALKEIP
+416 FNAYKEIP

-461 INSPSYLPKN
+461 INSPSYLPKK
-471 EIKAYAPYF
+471 EIEAYAPYF
-480 QVFKELKNMLF
+480 QVFKELKNTLF

-500 ALKTECENIKELIT
+500 ALRTECEKLKELIT

-557 KVLKEFEKVG
+557 RVLKEFEKVG

-587 DDWFLLSFN
+587 DDWFLISFN
-596 GFRSAKELRKLNPLK
+596 GFISAKELRKLNPLK
-611 DKNKKA
+611 SKNKKA

-707 LKTDLEDKQ
+707 LKT
-716 ILKTDLEDKQILK
+716 
-729 TALEWLEAKNKALK
+729 ALEWLEAKNKALK

-798 TLNEII
+798 ALNEII

-825 LEHLKDLGLMG
+825 LEHLKDLGLMGW

>member
-39 KYISDKAKN
+39 KYISDKARN
-48 NMDSEIEVP
+48 NSFSEIEVP

-206 KKGLTIYGQEKDI
+206 KLGLTIYGQEKDI

-226 MNMILHNS
+226 MNMILHHS
-234 ATADIAKGGFSTL
+234 ADADIAKGGSSTL
-247 SNPFFTTEN
+247 SNPFFIKN
-256 GMLKTFD
+256 GMLQTFD

-289 INDSFNRFEDGT
+289 INDRFNRFEDGT

-315 IKSLKD
+315 IKSLKN

-335 RGNAEGV
+335 RGNAEGS

-348 MKGYIKG
+348 LKGYIKG

-373 IVLDKENAHARK
+373 IILDKENARARK

-401 KNRLRDQDVQKMIDT
+401 KNRLREQDVQKMIDT

-424 YYSKM
+424 YYSKL

-434 ISANDYNL
+434 ISANGYNL

-448 ASKQELEKDLFAL
+448 AAKQESEKDLFAL
-461 INSPSYLPKN
+461 INSHKASYLPKN

-480 QVFKELKNMLF
+480 RVFKELKNTLF

-500 ALKTECENIKELIT
+500 ALKTECENIKDLIT
-514 QSLEYQTFHASVLS
+514 QSSEFQTFHASVLN

-557 KVLKEFEKVG
+557 KVLKEFEKIE

-587 DDWFLLSFN
+587 DDWFLISFN
-596 GFRSAKELRKLNPLK
+596 GFESAKNLRELTPLK

-637 PKNLIKQRFF
+637 PKHLIKQRFF
-647 EKETKELEA
+647 EKETKELEE

-682 DGLKINESVL
+682 YELKINESVL
-692 KKELKNATDLEDKQI
+692 KKELKNA
-707 LKTDLEDKQ
+707 
-716 ILKTDLEDKQILK
+716 TDLEDKQILK

-790 KRINAFIS
+790 KRTNAFIS
-798 TLNEII
+798 ALNEII

>member
-39 KYISDKAKN
+39 KYISDKARS

-103 TKLGEGKAMMD
+103 TKLGEGKAMTD

-234 ATADIAKGGFSTL
+234 ATADIAKGGSSTL
-247 SNPFFTTEN
+247 SNPFFIKN
-256 GMLKTFD
+256 GMLQTFD

-335 RGNAEGV
+335 RGNAEAQ

-348 MKGYIKG
+348 TKGYIKG

-373 IVLDKENAHARK
+373 IVLDKENARARK
-385 GVFMIDASKD
+385 GVFVIDASKD

-401 KNRLRDQDVQKMIDT
+401 KNRLREQDVQKMIDT
-416 FNALKEIP
+416 FNAYKEIP

-448 ASKQELEKDLFAL
+448 AAKQELEKDLFAL

-471 EIKAYAPYF
+471 EIKAYDPYF
-480 QVFKELKNMLF
+480 QVFKELKNTLF

-500 ALKTECENIKELIT
+500 ALKTECENIKDLIT

-528 AFDRLELFTTF
+528 AFDRLELSTTF

-567 ILDKYGVYQLFKD
+567 ILDKYGAYQLFKD

-587 DDWFLLSFN
+587 DDWFLISFN
-596 GFRSAKELRKLNPLK
+596 GFESAKELRKLNPLK

-617 NYLEEPDFVIQK
+617 NYLEEPDFIIQK

-647 EKETKELEA
+647 EKELIELEA

-692 KKELKNATDLEDKQI
+692 KKELKNA
-707 LKTDLEDKQ
+707 
-716 ILKTDLEDKQILK
+716 TDLEDKQILK

-798 TLNEII
+798 ALNEII

-825 LEHLKDLGLMG
+825 LEHLKDLGLLG

>member
-39 KYISDKAKN
+39 KYISDKARS

-103 TKLGEGKAMMD
+103 TKLGEGKAMTD

-234 ATADIAKGGFSTL
+234 ATADIAKGGSSTL
-247 SNPFFTTEN
+247 SNPFFIKN
-256 GMLKTFD
+256 GMLQTFD

-289 INDSFNRFEDGT
+289 INDHFNRFEDGT

-335 RGNAEGV
+335 RGNAEAQ

-348 MKGYIKG
+348 LKGYIKG

-373 IVLDKENAHARK
+373 IVLDKENAHTRK
-385 GVFMIDASKD
+385 GVFVIDASKD

-401 KNRLRDQDVQKMIDT
+401 KNRLREQDVQKMIDT
-416 FNALKEIP
+416 FNAYKEIP

-434 ISANDYNL
+434 ISLNDYNL

-461 INSPSYLPKN
+461 INSPSYLPKK
-471 EIKAYAPYF
+471 EIKAYDPYF
-480 QVFKELKNMLF
+480 QVFKELKNTLF

-514 QSLEYQTFHASVLS
+514 QSLEYQTFHASVLN
-528 AFDRLELFTTF
+528 AFESLDLFTTF

-557 KVLKEFEKVG
+557 KVLKELEKVG

-587 DDWFLLSFN
+587 DDWFLISFN
-596 GFRSAKELRKLNPLK
+596 GFRSAKELRKLTPLK

-617 NYLEEPDFVIQK
+617 NYLEEPDFIIQK

-637 PKNLIKQRFF
+637 PKHLIKQRFF

-692 KKELKNATDLEDKQI
+692 KKELKNATDLEDK
-707 LKTDLEDKQ
+707 E
-716 ILKTDLEDKQILK
+716 ILK

-798 TLNEII
+798 ALNEII
-804 SSYSNSLLELDKEVK
+804 QTYSNSLLELDKEVK

>member
-39 KYISDKAKN
+39 KYISDKARN
-48 NMDSEIEVP
+48 NNFSEIEVP

-122 FADLSLGAHGALD
+122 FADLSLGTHGALD

-194 GSLLLKASSLAG
+194 GSLLLKASSLVG

-247 SNPFFTTEN
+247 SNPFFIKN
-256 GMLKTFD
+256 GMLQTFD

-289 INDSFNRFEDGT
+289 INDHFNRFEDGT

-315 IKSLKD
+315 IKSLKN

-348 MKGYIKG
+348 LKGYIKG

-373 IVLDKENAHARK
+373 IILDKENAHARK

-416 FNALKEIP
+416 FNAYKEIP

-442 NIPRYI
+442 NIARYI
-448 ASKQELEKDLFAL
+448 AAKQESEKDLFAL
-461 INSPSYLPKN
+461 INSHKASYLPKN
-471 EIKAYAPYF
+471 EIKAYDPYF
-480 QVFKELKNMLF
+480 RVFKELKNTLF

-528 AFDRLELFTTF
+528 AFDRLELSTTF

-544 GFNPKTLIESVCS
+544 GFIPKTLIESVCS
-557 KVLKEFEKVG
+557 KVLKEFEKIE

-596 GFRSAKELRKLNPLK
+596 DFSSAKELRKLNPLK

-637 PKNLIKQRFF
+637 PKHLIKQRFF
-647 EKETKELEA
+647 EKEAKELEE

-666 LLDEFIEEHSN
+666 NFEEFIEEHSN

-682 DGLKINESVL
+682 YELKINESVL
-692 KKELKNATDLEDKQI
+692 KKELKNATDPEDK
-707 LKTDLEDKQ
+707 K
-716 ILKTDLEDKQILK
+716 ILK
-729 TALEWLEAKNKALK
+729 TALELLEAKNKALK
-743 MKNKAYEELE
+743 MKNKAHEELE

-771 IIKDKWLNSL
+771 IIQDKWLNSL
-781 KNALENKIQ
+781 KNALENKIL

-798 TLNEII
+798 TLNGII
-804 SSYSNSLLELDKEVK
+804 QTYSNSLLELDKEVK

>member
-39 KYISDKAKN
+39 KYISDKARN
-48 NMDSEIEVP
+48 NNFSEIEVP
-57 QGCFYED
+57 EGCFYED
-64 ILALEGDKEI
+64 ILALESDKEI

-103 TKLGEGKAMMD
+103 TKLGEGKAMID

-168 LLLSLLLGIDEN
+168 LLLSILLGIDEN

-234 ATADIAKGGFSTL
+234 ADADIAKGGSSTL
-247 SNPFFTTEN
+247 SNPLFATEN

-289 INDSFNRFEDGT
+289 INDRFNRFEDGT

-315 IKSLKD
+315 IKSLNP

-373 IVLDKENAHARK
+373 IILDKENARARK

-401 KNRLRDQDVQKMIDT
+401 KNRLREQDVQKMIDT
-416 FNALKEIP
+416 FNAYKEIP

-448 ASKQELEKDLFAL
+448 AAKQESEKDLFAL
-461 INSPSYLPKN
+461 TNSHKASYLPKN
-471 EIKAYAPYF
+471 EIEAYAPYF
-480 QVFKELKNMLF
+480 RVFKELKNTLF

-514 QSLEYQTFHASVLS
+514 QSLEFQTFHASVLS
-528 AFDRLELFTTF
+528 AFDRLDLFETF
-539 NDLEP
+539 NHLEP
-544 GFNPKTLIESVCS
+544 GFNPKTLIESVCQ
-557 KVLKEFEKVG
+557 KVLKEFEKIE

-629 TYYKSDLI
+629 THYKSDLI

-647 EKETKELEA
+647 EKEAKELEK

-692 KKELKNATDLEDKQI
+692 KKELKNATDLED
-707 LKTDLEDKQ
+707 E
-716 ILKTDLEDKQILK
+716 EILK
-729 TALEWLEAKNKALK
+729 TALELLEAKNKVLK
-743 MKNKAYEELE
+743 MKNKAHEELE

-761 NLEINEIKDL
+761 NLELSEIKDL
-771 IIKDKWLNSL
+771 IIQDKWLKSL
-781 KNALENKIQ
+781 KNALENKIL
-790 KRINAFIS
+790 KRINAFTS
-798 TLNEII
+798 ALNGII
-804 SSYSNSLLELDKEVK
+804 QTYSNSLLELDKEVK

>member
-1 MAIKKSELYSS
+1 
-12 LWAGADSLRGGMDAS
+12 
-27 EYKNYVLNLLFL
+27 
-39 KYISDKAKN
+39 
-48 NMDSEIEVP
+48 
-57 QGCFYED
+57 
-64 ILALEGDKEI
+64 
-74 GDKLNKIIAKI
+74 
-85 AERNDLKGV
+85 
-94 IDSVDFNDN
+94 
-103 TKLGEGKAMMD
+103 
-114 TLSNLVKI
+114 
-122 FADLSLGAHGALD
+122 
-135 DDLLGDAYEYLMRHF
+135 
-150 ASESGKSKGQFYT
+150 
-163 PSEVS
+163 
-168 LLLSLLLGIDEN
+168 
-180 TRQDKSIYDPTCGS
+180 
-194 GSLLLKASSLAG
+194 
-206 KKGLTIYGQEKDI
+206 
-219 STTALCK
+219 

-234 ATADIAKGGFSTL
+234 ATADIAKGGSSTL
-247 SNPFFTTEN
+247 SNPLFIEN

-315 IKSLKD
+315 IKSLKN

-335 RGNAEGV
+335 RGNAESA

-348 MKGYIKG
+348 TKGYIKS

-373 IVLDKENAHARK
+373 VVLDKENARARK
-385 GVFMIDASKD
+385 GVFLIDASKD

-401 KNRLRDQDVQKMIDT
+401 KNRLRDQDVQKMIDA

-434 ISANDYNL
+434 IALNDYNL
-442 NIPRYI
+442 NIRYI
-448 ASKQELEKDLFAL
+448 AAKQESEKDLFAL
-461 INSPSYLPKN
+461 INSHKASYLPKN

-480 QVFKELKNMLF
+480 QVFKELKNTLF

-500 ALKTECENIKELIT
+500 ALKTECENIKELII
-514 QSLEYQTFHASVLS
+514 QSSEFQTFHDSVLS
-528 AFDRLELFTTF
+528 AFDRLDLFETF
-539 NDLEP
+539 NHLEP

-557 KVLKEFEKVG
+557 KVLKEFEKG
-567 ILDKYGVYQLFKD
+567 EILDKYGVYQLFKD

-596 GFRSAKELRKLNPLK
+596 DFSSAKELRKLNPLK

-647 EKETKELEA
+647 EKETKELEE
-656 LENALNEKEA
+656 LENAFNEKEA
-666 LLDEFIEEHSN
+666 DFEEFIEEHSN

-682 DGLKINESVL
+682 YELKINESVL
-692 KKELKNATDLEDKQI
+692 KKELKNATDLEDK
-707 LKTDLEDKQ
+707 K
-716 ILKTDLEDKQILK
+716 ILK
-729 TALEWLEAKNKALK
+729 TALEFLEAKNKVLK
-743 MKNKAYEELE
+743 MKNKAHEELE

-761 NLEINEIKDL
+761 NLELNEIKDL

-781 KNALENKIQ
+781 KNALENKIL

-798 TLNEII
+798 ALNEII

>member
-39 KYISDKAKN
+39 KYISDKARN
-48 NMDSEIEVP
+48 NNFSEIEVP
-57 QGCFYED
+57 QRCFYED

-85 AERNDLKGV
+85 AKKNQLEGV

-103 TKLGEGKAMMD
+103 TKLGEGKAMID

-168 LLLSLLLGIDEN
+168 LLLSLLLGINEN

-206 KKGLTIYGQEKDI
+206 KEGLTIYGQEKDI

-234 ATADIAKGGFSTL
+234 ADADIAKGGSSTL
-247 SNPFFTTEN
+247 SNPFFIEN

-274 NWTDGLSIDPKSKQV
+274 NWTDGLSIDYKSKQV
-289 INDSFNRFEDGT
+289 INDNFNRFEDGT

-335 RGNAEGV
+335 RGNAEAQ

-348 MKGYIKG
+348 NKGYIKG

-385 GVFMIDASKD
+385 GIFLIDASKD

-401 KNRLRDQDVQKMIDT
+401 KNRLREQDVQKMIDT

-434 ISANDYNL
+434 ISANGYNL
-442 NIPRYI
+442 NIARYI
-448 ASKQELEKDLFAL
+448 ASKQESQKDLFAL
-461 INSPSYLPKN
+461 INSHKANYLPKN

-480 QVFKELKNMLF
+480 KVFKELKNTLF

-500 ALKTECENIKELIT
+500 ALKTECENIKDLIT
-514 QSLEYQTFHASVLS
+514 QSSEFHAFHASVLN
-528 AFDRLELFTTF
+528 AFDRLELFETF
-539 NDLEP
+539 NHLEP

-557 KVLKEFEKVG
+557 KVLKEFEKVE

-596 GFRSAKELRKLNPLK
+596 DFLSAKELRELNPLK

-617 NYLEEPDFVIQK
+617 NYLEEPDFIIQK

-647 EKETKELEA
+647 EKETKELEE

-666 LLDEFIEEHSN
+666 DFEEFIEEHSS

-682 DGLKINESVL
+682 YELKINESVL
-692 KKELKNATDLEDKQI
+692 KKELKNAADLEDK
-707 LKTDLEDKQ
+707 E
-716 ILKTDLEDKQILK
+716 ILK
-729 TALEWLEAKNKALK
+729 TALELLEAKNMALK

-761 NLEINEIKDL
+761 NLKLGEIKDL
-771 IIKDKWLNSL
+771 IIQDKWLNSL
-781 KNALENKIQ
+781 KNALENKIL
-790 KRINAFIS
+790 KRINAFTS
-798 TLNEII
+798 ALNKII
-804 SSYSNSLLELDKEVK
+804 SNYSNSLLELDKEVK

>member
-39 KYISDKAKN
+39 KYISDKARN
-48 NMDSEIEVP
+48 NNFSEIEVP

-85 AERNDLKGV
+85 AERNELEGV

-103 TKLGEGKAMMD
+103 TKLGEGKAMID

-234 ATADIAKGGFSTL
+234 ADADIAKGGSSTL
-247 SNPFFTTEN
+247 SNPLFIKN
-256 GMLKTFD
+256 GMLQTFD
-263 YVVANPPFSLK
+263 YCLANPPFSLK

-289 INDSFNRFEDGT
+289 INDRFNRFEDGT

-315 IKSLKD
+315 IKSLNP

-348 MKGYIKG
+348 TKGYIKG

-373 IVLDKENAHARK
+373 IILDKENAHARK
-385 GVFMIDASKD
+385 GVFLIDASKD

-416 FNALKEIP
+416 FNASKEIP

-448 ASKQELEKDLFAL
+448 AAKQESEKDLFAL
-461 INSPSYLPKN
+461 INSHKASYLPKN

-480 QVFKELKNMLF
+480 QVFKELKNTLF

-514 QSLEYQTFHASVLS
+514 QSSEFQTFHASVLS
-528 AFDRLELFTTF
+528 AFDRLDLFTTF

-557 KVLKEFEKVG
+557 KVLKEFEKVE

-587 DDWFLLSFN
+587 DDWFLLSSN
-596 GFRSAKELRKLNPLK
+596 DFRSAKELRKLNPLK

-617 NYLEEPDFVIQK
+617 NYLEKPDFVIQK

-647 EKETKELEA
+647 EKETKELEE

-666 LLDEFIEEHSN
+666 HFDEFIEEHSN

-692 KKELKNATDLEDKQI
+692 KKELKNATDSEDK
-707 LKTDLEDKQ
+707 KT
-716 ILKTDLEDKQILK
+716 LK
-729 TALEWLEAKNKALK
+729 TALELLEAKNKALK

-781 KNALENKIQ
+781 KNALENKIL

-825 LEHLKDLGLMG
+825 LEHLKDLGIVV

>member
-39 KYISDKAKN
+39 KYISDKARNDAKN
-48 NMDSEIEVP
+48 NTDSEIEVP

-85 AERNDLKGV
+85 AEQNDLKGV

-168 LLLSLLLGIDEN
+168 LLLSLLLGINEN
-180 TRQDKSIYDPTCGS
+180 TKQDKSIYDPTCGS

-219 STTALCK
+219 STTALCR

-234 ATADIAKGGFSTL
+234 ADADIAKGGFSTL
-247 SNPFFTTEN
+247 SNPLFTTEN

-289 INDSFNRFEDGT
+289 INDNFNRFEDGT

-315 IKSLKD
+315 IKSLKN

-348 MKGYIKG
+348 LKGYIKG

-385 GVFMIDASKD
+385 GVFLIDASKD

-401 KNRLRDQDVQKMIDT
+401 KNRLREQDVQKMIDT

-448 ASKQELEKDLFAL
+448 ATKQESEKDLFAL

-471 EIKAYAPYF
+471 EIKAYDPYF
-480 QVFKELKNMLF
+480 KVFKELKNTLF

-514 QSLEYQTFHASVLS
+514 QSSEFQTFHASVLS
-528 AFDRLELFTTF
+528 AFDRLELLTTF

-557 KVLKEFEKVG
+557 KVLKEFEKVE

-596 GFRSAKELRKLNPLK
+596 GFISAKELRKLNPLK

-637 PKNLIKQRFF
+637 PKHLIKQRFF
-647 EKETKELEA
+647 EQEAKELEE
-656 LENALNEKEA
+656 LENALNGKEA
-666 LLDEFIEEHSN
+666 DFEEFIQEHSN

-682 DGLKINESVL
+682 YGLKINESVL
-692 KKELKNATDLEDKQI
+692 KKELKNATDLEDEK
-707 LKTDLEDKQ
+707 
-716 ILKTDLEDKQILK
+716 ILK
-729 TALEWLEAKNKALK
+729 TALELLEAKNKALK

-761 NLEINEIKDL
+761 NLELSEIEDL

-781 KNALENKIQ
+781 KNALENKIL

-798 TLNEII
+798 ALNGII

>member
-39 KYISDKAKN
+39 KYISDKARN
-48 NMDSEIEVP
+48 NNFSEIEVP

-103 TKLGEGKAMMD
+103 TKLGEGKTMID

-234 ATADIAKGGFSTL
+234 TTADIAKGGSSTL

-289 INDSFNRFEDGT
+289 INDRFNRFEDGT

-315 IKSLKD
+315 IKSLKN

-348 MKGYIKG
+348 LKGYIKG

-373 IVLDKENAHARK
+373 IVLDKENARARK

-416 FNALKEIP
+416 FNAYKEIP
-424 YYSKM
+424 HYSKM

-442 NIPRYI
+442 NIARYI
-448 ASKQELEKDLFAL
+448 AAKQESEKDLFAL
-461 INSPSYLPKN
+461 INSHKASYLPKN
-471 EIKAYAPYF
+471 EIEAYASYF
-480 QVFKELKNMLF
+480 QVFKELKNTLF

-514 QSLEYQTFHASVLS
+514 QSSEFQTFHASVLS

-539 NDLEP
+539 NDLDP

-557 KVLKEFEKVG
+557 KVLKEFEKG
-567 ILDKYGVYQLFKD
+567 EILDKYGVYQLFKD

-596 GFRSAKELRKLNPLK
+596 GFISAKELRKLNPLK

-647 EKETKELEA
+647 EKETKELEE

-666 LLDEFIEEHSN
+666 LLNEFIEEHSN

-692 KKELKNATDLEDKQI
+692 KKELKNATDLEDE
-707 LKTDLEDKQ
+707 KT
-716 ILKTDLEDKQILK
+716 LK

-771 IIKDKWLNSL
+771 IIKDKWLNNL

-798 TLNEII
+798 ALNGII